1 MNSQSFMT
9 GILPMSSDKVRNNM
23 KTAYFWLT
31 AKARIIAEKL
41 QSAYGGFIFEKD
53 NLKENARSAFYE
65 YEALVFIMASGIA
78 VRMIAEYISDK
89 SHDPAVIVIDQN
101 GEFVISLVSGHIGG
115 ANRLARELAGI
126 LNAAAVITTAT
137 DRAGIIAFDEFAAE
151 NDTAIENL
159 KEVRYISSHLLDGG
173 RVDLITRLDTDIS
186 DENITVTGEYR
197 GNTSVVLDTGMTV
210 ENPVSHILYLRPRI
224 IYIGTGCK
232 KNTDSLYYEQCFN
245 DFISSNHI
253 SPLSVKCIATI
264 ALKENEDCI
273 VSLCRKYGYELK
285 IISQSDILKCGDI
298 FEKSEF
304 VEKITGVPSVAESS
318 AYIASGYGK
327 ILCKK
332 TKYSGI
338 TFSLAQSEKF
348 FRRNKHE
355 R

>member
-9 GILPMSSDKVRNNM
+9 EILPMSSDKVRNNM

-31 AKARIIAEKL
+31 AKAKIIAEKL

-53 NLKENARSAFYE
+53 NLKENVKSAFYE
-65 YEALVFIMASGIA
+65 YDALVFVMASGIA

-101 GEFVISLVSGHIGG
+101 GEFVISLLSGHIGG
-115 ANRLARELAGI
+115 ANRLAEKLAGI
-126 LNAAAVITTAT
+126 INAVPVITTAT
-137 DRAGIIAFDEFAAE
+137 DRAGVISFDEFAVK
-151 NDTAIENL
+151 NDIAIENL
-159 KEVRYISSHLLDGG
+159 KELKYISSRLVDGG
-173 RVDLITRLDTDIS
+173 EIDLVTNLDTDIS
-186 DENITVTGEYR
+186 DKNINISEKYR
-197 GNTSVVLDTGMTV
+197 GNESVILDTGMTV

-232 KNTDSLYYEQCFN
+232 KNTDPLYYEQCFM
-245 DFISSNHI
+245 DFLSSNHI
-253 SPLSVKCIATI
+253 NPLSVKSIATI
-264 ALKENEDCI
+264 ALKENESCI
-273 VSLCRKYGYELK
+273 NSLCRKYGYELE

-304 VEKITGVPSVAESS
+304 VEKITGVPSVAEST

-327 ILCKK
+327 IICGK

-338 TFSLAQSEKF
+338 TFSMAQSD
-348 FRRNKHE
+348 RRIKK
-355 R
+355 